1 MKFKLPAA
9 LLLAATLLHGAS
21 AHAGID
27 DGIAALQQGNFID
40 AKLIFEEEAEKG
52 NAIGEFMLGVMNEQ
66 GFGVERSAEEAVKWY
81 RRAADQGMGS
91 AAYNLSRFYQNGDG
105 VERNLQEAVR
115 YLTLAAEKGHGR
127 AMHNL
132 GRIFEGDDLGAP
144 DLAEALKWY
153 SASATYLTGA
163 DRAVAVD
170 TITTLHEK
178 MTGAQ
183 IQDGD
188 ARYNAW
194 IAAHPPPDRQN

>member
-1 MKFKLPAA
+1 MIARFSAA
-9 LLLAATLLHGAS
+9 LLVAATLLTSVA

-27 DGIAALQQGNFID
+27 EGIAAMQQGKFSD
-40 AKLIFEEEAEKG
+40 AKLIFEAEAEKG
-52 NAIGEFMLGVMNEQ
+52 NAVGEFMLGVMNEQ
-66 GFGVERSAEEAVKWY
+66 GFGIDKNVEEAIEWY
-81 RRAADQGMGS
+81 RRAADRGMGS
-91 AAYNLSRFYQNGDG
+91 AAYNLSRFYQNGEG
-105 VERNLQEAVR
+105 VERNMAEAVR

-132 GRIFEGDDLGAP
+132 GRIHESDGLGEP

-153 SASATYLTGA
+153 SAAATYLTGA

-170 TITTLHEK
+170 TITALHER
-178 MTGAQ
+178 MTGPQ

-194 IAAHPPPDRQN
+194 IADHPPPNGQN